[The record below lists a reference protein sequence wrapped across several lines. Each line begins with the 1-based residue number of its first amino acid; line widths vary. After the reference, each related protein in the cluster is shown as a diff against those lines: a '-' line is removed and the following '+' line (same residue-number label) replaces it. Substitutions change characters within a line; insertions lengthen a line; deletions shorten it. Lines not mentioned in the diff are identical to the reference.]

1 MSSLLAERPGSPL
14 IGEQRPR
21 ICSLPSSAVSWSA
34 GEDTAE
40 LARNA
45 GLILDD
51 WQRYGLV
58 HSMAE
63 TAAALWAAFE
73 VAFVLSRQNGK
84 NGIVEA
90 RQLGGLFLLHEKLMI
105 HTAHRFNAS
114 EEHFRRMRDTIDAN
128 DWMRRR
134 VKRLSSAPGKES
146 IELRPTPTLV
156 MGSDGAFVRKSVASR
171 LAFLA
176 RAGGAGR
183 AFSARTVFWDEGMIL
198 TDDQVGAQMPTL
210 AAVWNPQLWYT
221 ASAGNKLSL
230 PLGRV
235 RRRALAG
242 NDPSLMYMEWSV
254 DPHTRAC
261 NLDPELGPVCIL
273 HDDPH
278 APASWARANPGMGIR
293 ITEDYIRKEMA
304 SMSPSG
310 VRTDP
315 PDVFATER
323 LGVGDWPAEDDAWS
337 VIGRAVWEARADA
350 DAPRPRPRVAIAAD
364 ASPGQVSASIG
375 VAGALQDGRTL
386 VEIPDGDHRDGVGWV
401 VPRLVELKKA
411 NRPCAI
417 VIDPRGPLSG
427 VIDEAEKAGLEI
439 TKPALGD
446 SAQAFAQFRAGV
458 AEGKPPLVHLG
469 QRELDA
475 ALAGATV
482 RDTGDGGQLWAR
494 RDTSVDISP
503 LVAVTLASWA
513 LGRFGRAYNLLAS
526 VAPPT

>member
-1 MSSLLAERPGSPL
+1 
-14 IGEQRPR
+14 
-21 ICSLPSSAVSWSA
+21 
-34 GEDTAE
+34 
-40 LARNA
+40 
-45 GLILDD
+45 
-51 WQRYGLV
+51 
-58 HSMAE
+58 
-63 TAAALWAAFE
+63 
-73 VAFVLSRQNGK
+73 
-84 NGIVEA
+84 
-90 RQLGGLFLLHEKLMI
+90 
-105 HTAHRFNAS
+105 
-114 EEHFRRMRDTIDAN
+114 
-128 DWMRRR
+128 
-134 VKRLSSAPGKES
+134 
-146 IELRPTPTLV
+146 
-156 MGSDGAFVRKSVASR
+156 
-171 LAFLA
+171 
-176 RAGGAGR
+176 
-183 AFSARTVFWDEGMIL
+183 
-198 TDDQVGAQMPTL
+198 
-210 AAVWNPQLWYT
+210 
-221 ASAGNKLSL
+221 
-230 PLGRV
+230 
-235 RRRALAG
+235 
-242 NDPSLMYMEWSV
+242 
-254 DPHTRAC
+254 
-261 NLDPELGPVCIL
+261 
-273 HDDPH
+273 
-278 APASWARANPGMGIR
+278 
-293 ITEDYIRKEMA
+293 MA

-513 LGRFGRAYNLLAS
+513 LGRFGRSYDVLRS
-526 VAPPT
+526 VGPAT